1 MNPEPRTIL
10 LVEDDAREAEL
21 TLAALIEFNSVS
33 RVAVVSD
40 GEQALDYLRRRG
52 KFETRPAGNPAV
64 VLLDLKLPKVSGL
77 EVLKRMRADPELKTI
92 PVIIFSSSRAES
104 DLIEGYREGANGYVV
119 KPLDFFAFMKAVKGL
134 ATFWAIIN
142 EPPPAFLEE
151 QPIVHN
157 GNLARHETSG
167 AVK

>member
-10 LVEDDAREAEL
+10 LVEDDARDAEL

-33 RVAVVSD
+33 HVAVVPD

-92 PVIIFSSSRAES
+92 PVVIFSSSRAES
-104 DLIEGYREGANGYVV
+104 DLIECYREGANGYVV
-119 KPLDFFAFMKAVKGL
+119 KPLDFFEFMKVIKGL
-134 ATFWAIIN
+134 ASFWAVIN
-142 EPPPAFLEE
+142 EPPPTFVEE
-151 QPIVHN
+151 KPIVHN
-157 GNLARHETSG
+157 GDLPHLEAPA